1 MSAQW
6 TDPAELSLDEL
17 RAERGRLQAEEDVV
31 SYVRRLAQGRVDMLR
46 AELRRRSEREAGTP
60 SGDISGELP
69 NILGTH
75 VAAGSARPPRDTEV
89 SADHPLVAELDA
101 LCAAGGFDDM
111 KAASDQEIGALVSQV
126 AEWEKSRSADRHAL
140 FERIDALT
148 AELVGRYRDGQASV
162 DTLLADG

>member
-6 TDPAELSLDEL
+6 TDPAELTLDEL
-17 RAERGRLQAEEDVV
+17 RAERGRLQGEEDVV
-31 SYVRRLAQGRVDMLR
+31 SYVRRLAQGRVDVLR
-46 AELRRRSEREAGTP
+46 AELRRRADQEAGTP

-89 SADHPLVAELDA
+89 SADHPLVAELDE
-101 LCAAGGFDDM
+101 LCANGGFDDM

-126 AEWEKSRSADRHAL
+126 TEWEKARSHDRHAL

-148 AELVGRYRDGQASV
+148 AELVGRYRDGHASV